1 MNVAFQGE
9 HGAYSEAAL
18 LNHFGEGTQTLPCP
32 SFEQVFAAVAG
43 GQADAGVIPIENSLA
58 GSILDNYDLL
68 LENAL
73 PITGEL
79 SLNVRHCLLGKP
91 GTRLEDV
98 RVAYS
103 HPQALAQSMP
113 FLKRHGIEARAA
125 YDTAGSARELAGR
138 DEPGAAAIASARAGA
153 IYGLTVLAEGIQT
166 RQDNTTRF
174 FVIRRERPADLAAEK
189 ASLVFAA
196 PNAPGAL
203 HRVLGAFERRG
214 LNLTKIES
222 RPTRDT
228 PWEYHFY
235 VDVEGARDQGLPQ
248 PALAELMTELADT
261 LPFVR
266 LLGTYPRAA
275 AHR

>member
-1 MNVAFQGE
+1 MKVAFQGE
-9 HGAYSEAAL
+9 PGAYSEAAL
-18 LNHFGEGTQTLPCP
+18 LNHFGEGTETVPCA

-43 GQADAGVIPIENSLA
+43 GTVDAGVIPIENSLA

-68 LENAL
+68 LEHEL

-98 RVAYS
+98 SVAYS

-125 YDTAGSARELAGR
+125 YDTAGSARELALR
-138 DEPGAAAIASARAGA
+138 DEPGAAAIASARAA
-153 IYGLTVLAEGIQT
+153 QIYGLTVLAEGIQT
-166 RQDNTTRF
+166 RHDNTTRF
-174 FVIRRERPADLAAEK
+174 FVIRRERPAGLAAEK

-196 PNAPGAL
+196 ANAPGSL

-214 LNLTKIES
+214 LNLTKLES

-235 VDVEGARDQGLPQ
+235 VDVEGPNKGPLTDGELEGLM
-248 PALAELMTELADT
+248 AELQDS

-275 AHR
+275 RTI

>member
-1 MNVAFQGE
+1 MKVAFQGE
-9 HGAYSEAAL
+9 HGAFSEAAL
-18 LNHFGEGTQTLPCP
+18 LNHFGEETETVPCP
-32 SFEQVFAAVAG
+32 SFEQVFVAVESGAV
-43 GQADAGVIPIENSLA
+43 DAGVLPIENSLG
-58 GSILDNYDLL
+58 GSVLDNYDLL
-68 LENAL
+68 LEHPL
-73 PITGEL
+73 PIVGEL

-98 RVAYS
+98 QVAYS

-113 FLKRHGIEARAA
+113 FLKRHNIEARAA
-125 YDTAGSARELAGR
+125 YDTAGAARELSKR
-138 DEPGAAAIASARAGA
+138 DEPGAAAIASERAGK

-166 RQDNTTRF
+166 RNDNTTRF
-174 FVIRRERPADLAAEK
+174 FVVRRERPAGLPAEK

-196 PNAPGAL
+196 PNAPGSL

-222 RPTRDT
+222 RPTRGT

-235 VDVEGARDQGLPQ
+235 VDFEGRQGAAMSDGAIADLM
-248 PALAELMTELADT
+248 AELTET

-266 LLGTYPRAA
+266 LLGTYPRA
-275 AHR
+275 RRGD

>member
-1 MNVAFQGE
+1 MMKVAFQGE

-18 LNHFGEGTQTLPCP
+18 LNHFGEETVTLPCP
-32 SFEQVFAAVAG
+32 SFERVFDAVVSG
-43 GQADAGVIPIENSLA
+43 EADAGVIPIENSLA

-68 LENAL
+68 LEHEL

-79 SLNVRHCLLGKP
+79 SLNVRHSLLGKP
-91 GTRLEDV
+91 GMRLEDV
-98 RVAYS
+98 KVAYS

-125 YDTAGSARELAGR
+125 YDTAGSARELALR
-138 DEPGAAAIASARAGA
+138 DEPGAAAVASARAGK
-153 IYGLTVLAEGIQT
+153 IYGLDVLAEGIQT

-174 FVIRRERPADLAAEK
+174 FVIRRDRPADLPAEK

-196 PNAPGAL
+196 PNTPGSL
-203 HRVLGAFERRG
+203 YRVLGVFERHG

-235 VDVEGARDQGLPQ
+235 VDVAAPTGQALPADAI
-248 PALAELMTELADT
+248 PELMNELGAT

-266 LLGTYPRAA
+266 VLGTYPRAS
-275 AHR
+275 

>member
-1 MNVAFQGE
+1 MKAAFQGE

-18 LNHFGEGTQTLPCP
+18 LNHFGEDTQTVPCA
-32 SFEQVFAAVAG
+32 SFEAVFAAVADG
-43 GQADAGVIPIENSLA
+43 TVDAGVLPIENSLA

-68 LENAL
+68 LEHQL
-73 PITGEL
+73 PIVGEL

-91 GTRLEDV
+91 GMRLEDV
-98 RVAYS
+98 KVAYS

-125 YDTAGSARELAGR
+125 YDTAGSARELALR
-138 DEPGAAAIASARAGA
+138 DEPGAAAIASARAGQ

-166 RQDNTTRF
+166 RSDNTTRF
-174 FVIRRERPADLAAEK
+174 FVVQRERPAGLRAEK

-196 PNAPGAL
+196 PNAPGSL
-203 HRVLGAFERRG
+203 YRVLGAFERHG

-235 VDVEGARDQGLPQ
+235 VDFEGPGVQELN
-248 PALAELMTELADT
+248 PASVDDMMAELSRS

-266 LLGTYPRAA
+266 LLGTYPRA
-275 AHR
+275 RR